1 MRRCCGKTLHPTTT
15 HRAGCSA
22 TSRTY
27 PRRSSR
33 PPVACMRPTR
43 RVTTYASSSISSR
56 SSGAPSPSHALS
68 VGSSSSLRS
77 CAPWTRRGMP
87 STGAAPSR
95 ARRAGRSRFGTAR
108 STTCSSRRCSTSSA
122 RFASPC
128 SPRRASL
135 PPLVHSLCACPCS
148 PLRASLP
155 PTRPASAHARAHHV
169 ARACKCAHHGGTAL
183 LYPTGA

>member
-56 SSGAPSPSHALS
+56 SSGAPSLSHALS

-135 PPLVHSLCACPCS
+135 PH
-148 PLRASLP
+148 
-155 PTRPASAHARAHHV
+155 TRPASAHARAHHG